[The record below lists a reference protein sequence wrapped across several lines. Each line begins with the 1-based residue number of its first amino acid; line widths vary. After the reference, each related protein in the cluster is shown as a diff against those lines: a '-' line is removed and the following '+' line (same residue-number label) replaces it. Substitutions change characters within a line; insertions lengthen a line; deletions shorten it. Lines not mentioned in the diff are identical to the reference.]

1 MLTENRHAH
10 YDALIAAFCLVAC
23 ADGEVHIAELARFL
37 PRMQNRNLFGYVD
50 EAKVIADVEREK
62 EALEQNFEKEKTRLL
77 GHIKAVKNDFRAMK
91 DVIDVARI
99 TLISDNKI
107 VESEEAI
114 LSEIHAILGI
124 SEQE

>member
-1 MLTENRHAH
+1 MITENQNAH

-37 PRMQNRNLFGYVD
+37 PRMQDRHLFGYIG
-50 EAKVIADVEREK
+50 EEKVIADVERERK
-62 EALEQNFEKEKTRLL
+62 ALEKNFVKAKAHLL
-77 GHIKAVKNDFRAMK
+77 GNIKAVKNDFRAMK
-91 DVIDVARI
+91 NVIDVARI
-99 TLISDNKI
+99 TLISDNRI